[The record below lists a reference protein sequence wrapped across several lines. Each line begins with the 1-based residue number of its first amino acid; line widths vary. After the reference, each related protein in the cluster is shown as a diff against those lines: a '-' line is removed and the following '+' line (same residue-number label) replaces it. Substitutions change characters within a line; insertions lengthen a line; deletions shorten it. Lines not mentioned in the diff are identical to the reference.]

1 MIILFFIAAIIAVIS
16 TFMVISRLDAIH
28 ALLYLITSLLSAAVI
43 FYLLGAPFLAAL
55 EVIIYAGA
63 IMVLF
68 VFVVMLLNLGSKSRE
83 QESRWLK
90 PRIWIGPTILSS
102 VLALEIIYVLSGI
115 SAPPAKAVEVGVKE
129 ISRSLFGPYVIAV
142 ELASF
147 LLMAG
152 LVGAWHIGR
161 KWKDDK
167 R

>member
-1 MIILFFIAAIIAVIS
+1 MLILFFVAAIIAVIS
-16 TFMVISRLDAIH
+16 TFMVISRLNAIH
-28 ALLYLITSLLSAAVI
+28 ALLYLITSLLSTAVI

-68 VFVVMLLNLGSKSRE
+68 IFVLMLLNLGSKSIE

-90 PRIWIGPTILSS
+90 PKIWIGPAILSG
-102 VLALEIIYVLSGI
+102 VLALEIIYVLSGTRAI
-115 SAPPAKAVEVGVKE
+115 PAKAVEVGVKA
-129 ISRSLFGPYVIAV
+129 ISGGLFGPYMIAV

-161 KWKDDK
+161 RWKDDK

>member
-1 MIILFFIAAIIAVIS
+1 MLILFLIAAIIAVIS
-16 TFMVISRLDAIH
+16 TFMVISRLNAIH
-28 ALLYLITSLLSAAVI
+28 ALLYLITSLLSTAVI
-43 FYLLGAPFLAAL
+43 FYLLGAPFMAAL
-55 EVIIYAGA
+55 EVIVYAGA

-68 VFVVMLLNLGSKSRE
+68 IFVVMLLNLGSKSIE

-90 PRIWIGPTILSS
+90 PKIWIGPAILSS
-102 VLALEIIYVLSGI
+102 VLALEIIYVLSGM
-115 SAPPAKAVEVGVKE
+115 SAPPANAVEVGVKE
-129 ISRSLFGPYVIAV
+129 ISRSLFGPYMIAV

-161 KWKDDK
+161 RWKDDK